1 MLCFSLLIA
10 RQYHRMLSRKNNN
23 PDSLKRIIRLL
34 TIFTGIAISNAA
46 YSQPLLAQ
54 PHRLLPTDSEK
65 ELVAS
70 INSAYY
76 DAFKQSRENNWV
88 LQRIEE
94 GSLQRGCWVDKDTF
108 YPLGAQHTFDTID
121 MQCIEVGKSTRV
133 FWPTRWV
140 RFCQQIRLG
149 YGRCLVERF
158 DSQ

>member
-1 MLCFSLLIA
+1 MFQL
-10 RQYHRMLSRKNNN
+10 QSRKKSI
-23 PDSLKRIIRLL
+23 PIILKKIIRLL
-34 TIFTGIAISNAA
+34 TIFTAIALSNAA
-46 YSQPLLAQ
+46 HSQPLLAQ
-54 PHRLLPTDSEK
+54 PHRLTATDSEK
-65 ELVAS
+65 KLVAS

-76 DAFKQSRENNWV
+76 DAFKQTRENNWV

-108 YPLGAQHTFDTID
+108 YPLDAQHTFDTID